1 MMRAGSA
8 TQVTPRPR
16 IGVHLRIATLRAT
29 LALVAVAEF
38 AWSVFFYVAPAA
50 ALGALGR
57 TVVDPVI
64 ARQYPLYLA
73 SAALAYALAATNP
86 QRYLSIAWVCVT
98 QRLVELVVAA
108 IDWHVHAIAE
118 RGFVA
123 VASIEIVAAGML
135 AFAALGQSAEGSDRV
150 NDAREDRSLVRLLR
164 AFGGLQVFWFLASTI
179 FVQLG
184 ARLLSWKLQDPYT
197 TQQQGI
203 GLLVIGLV
211 SLLAARDVAR
221 YRVFVWVPVASQLI
235 GVANAFN
242 EIHLGSI
249 GWGVAATQWSIELSI
264 VAAFAYFSRRV
275 LQRTKARS
283 SPRRGAADDRTARV
297 PSSRR

>member
-1 MMRAGSA
+1 MRAGSA

-38 AWSVFFYVAPAA
+38 AWSVFFYVSPAA

-73 SAALAYALAATNP
+73 SAALAYGLAATNP
-86 QRYLSIAWVCVT
+86 RRYLGIAWVCIA
-98 QRLVELVVAA
+98 QRGVELVVAA
-108 IDWHVHAIAE
+108 IDWRVHAIATPSFLTIVVIE
-118 RGFVA
+118 GVVTSLLACAAFTGRTEPQARIVVARADRG
-123 VASIEIVAAGML
+123 
-135 AFAALGQSAEGSDRV
+135 
-150 NDAREDRSLVRLLR
+150 LVRMLR

-184 ARLLSWKLQDPYT
+184 ARLLAWKLQDPYT

-211 SLLAARDVAR
+211 SLLAARDVLR

-242 EIHLGSI
+242 EIRLGSI
-249 GWGVAATQWSIELSI
+249 TWGVAAIQWSIELSI

-275 LQRTKARS
+275 LQRTKA
-283 SPRRGAADDRTARV
+283 PVLAAARRR
-297 PSSRR
+297 